1 MFITDFSG
9 IDVVTR
15 DGSLMADEMLESLDT
30 VPVEEMTMSGTEP
43 RLEAAEF
50 VSAPRLPSLTNGG
63 VSLCLPTIGLA
74 GSRTGIDWV
83 LFEGGPSCCGMTG
96 VKTYFSTDENIVDE
110 EMKGV
115 DSREDDVA
123 LDIVVVVVVV
133 VVVDVVAA
141 CVLQRSVSS
150 SPGPISNFF
159 GKSDAT
165 LGNCFTSEE
174 RKLGDKMGGITEA
187 DV

>member
-1 MFITDFSG
+1 MSILAMFITDFSG
-9 IDVVTR
+9 IDVTR
-15 DGSLMADEMLESLDT
+15 DGSLMADETLESLDT
-30 VPVEEMTMSGTEP
+30 VPVEEMTMSGTEA

-83 LFEGGPSCCGMTG
+83 LLEGGPSCCGMTG
-96 VKTYFSTDENIVDE
+96 VKTYFSADENTIDD

-123 LDIVVVVVVV
+123 LDIVAVVVVA
-133 VVVDVVAA
+133 VAA

-174 RKLGDKMGGITEA
+174 RKLGDKTGGITEA